1 MRLWLRSYSNNYFTT
16 IYIHDEKQ
24 KELDWGT
31 FVNFEGC
38 NSYYKKETGVI
49 LNTNGNVKVVLR

>member
-1 MRLWLRSYSNNYFTT
+1 MVVYNYFTT

-31 FVNFEGC
+31 FVNYEGC